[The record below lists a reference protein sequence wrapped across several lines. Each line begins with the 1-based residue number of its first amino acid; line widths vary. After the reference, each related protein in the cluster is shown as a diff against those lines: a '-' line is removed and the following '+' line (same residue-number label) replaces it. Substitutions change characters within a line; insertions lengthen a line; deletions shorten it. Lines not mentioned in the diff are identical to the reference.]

1 MVSYKIPKM
10 FTKNPILMNADAVLH
25 NVFVLYF
32 ILFLS
37 LANLFYLVNSH
48 DYAFAG
54 AFILIGF
61 ITSFFSKNMIVIL
74 CIAIVSTNVLQF
86 GKQASLEG
94 VDETLIEEESEYPS
108 SAEEDVP
115 KEKTTNST
123 SKTIIEDDEKTEKI
137 KKNYNEL
144 TKLQNVIL
152 KQLKEIEAPLTK
164 AENLV
169 NIIENMNNN

>member
-1 MVSYKIPKM
+1 MVSYKMPKM

-54 AFILIGF
+54 AFVLIGF

-74 CIAIVSTNVLQF
+74 CIALVSTNILQF

-108 SAEEDVP
+108 SEETVP
-115 KEKTTNST
+115 KMEKTKST
-123 SKTIIEDDEKTEKI
+123 SNNIIENDEKTEKI

-144 TKLQNVIL
+144 TELQSVIL
-152 KQLKEIEAPLTK
+152 NQLKEIEVPLTK
-164 AENLV
+164 AEHLV
-169 NIIENMNNN
+169 NVIENMK

>member
-1 MVSYKIPKM
+1 M
-10 FTKNPILMNADAVLH
+10 FTKNPILMNADAILH

-32 ILFLS
+32 ILFIS

-54 AFILIGF
+54 AFVLIGF

-74 CIAIVSTNVLQF
+74 CIALVSTNVLQF
-86 GKQASLEG
+86 GKHASLEG
-94 VDETLIEEESEYPS
+94 VDETLIEEESEPKKTAS
-108 SAEEDVP
+108 
-115 KEKTTNST
+115 KEKNAKSA
-123 SKTIIEDDEKTEKI
+123 SKPTIEDDEKTEKI

-144 TKLQNVIL
+144 TELQNVIL
-152 KQLKEIEAPLTK
+152 NQLKQIEEPLTK

-169 NIIENMNNN
+169 NIIENMNES